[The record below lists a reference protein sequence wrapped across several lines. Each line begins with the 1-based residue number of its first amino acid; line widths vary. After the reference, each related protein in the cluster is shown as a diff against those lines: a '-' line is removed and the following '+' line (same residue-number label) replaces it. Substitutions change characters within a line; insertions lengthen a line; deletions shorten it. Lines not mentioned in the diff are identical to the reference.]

1 MPNICPAATLGTS
14 YKEISRYCHETGK
27 PVFVTDEG
35 RGDLAVMSMENYE
48 KISDRFELYSLL
60 MQGLED
66 VRAGR
71 TYDAYESLNEIK
83 KEIGLI

>member
-60 MQGLED
+60 MQGLDD

-71 TYDAYESLNEIK
+71 TYDY
-83 KEIGLI
+83 KEAMRIAKEQAGLI